1 MIEENYTIKHL
12 ILRDCKINGKSLS
25 VIAGALTNKSNA
37 NLQKLDIQ
45 DNPIQDPQYK
55 VLFGLLQNN

>member
-37 NLQKLDIQ
+37 NLQKLDI
-45 DNPIQDPQYK
+45 
-55 VLFGLLQNN
+55 